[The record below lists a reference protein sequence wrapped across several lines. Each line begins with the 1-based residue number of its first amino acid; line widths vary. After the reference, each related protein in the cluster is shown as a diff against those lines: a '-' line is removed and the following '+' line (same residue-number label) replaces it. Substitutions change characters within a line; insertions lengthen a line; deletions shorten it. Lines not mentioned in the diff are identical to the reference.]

1 MQSNNPQNNSR
12 QTQIK
17 LPIQLE
23 EQNLGHTSQVPYAIT
38 KNPIVQRR
46 ESKRKT
52 ST

>member
-1 MQSNNPQNNSR
+1 MQSNNPQINSR

-17 LPIQLE
+17 LPTQLE
-23 EQNLGHTSQVPYAIT
+23 EQNLGNPSEVPYAIT

-52 ST
+52 SA